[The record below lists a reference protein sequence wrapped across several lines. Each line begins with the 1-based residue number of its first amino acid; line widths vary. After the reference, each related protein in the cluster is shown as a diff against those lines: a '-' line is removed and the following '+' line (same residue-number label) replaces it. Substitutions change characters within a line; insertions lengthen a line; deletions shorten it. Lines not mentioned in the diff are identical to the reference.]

1 MGGEQFDEA
10 LKSFDVLDGYIP
22 MIGEELYSST
32 LLQIMI
38 QVALENVRSDCGKK
52 SFQDFQQRCWFFLSW
67 CVSSPSPSLLFLI
80 HTLPPG

>member
-1 MGGEQFDEA
+1 MGGEQFEEA
-10 LKSFDVLDGYIP
+10 LNNFDVMEDYKP

-38 QVALENVRSDCGKK
+38 QVALENMRSDRGKK

-67 CVSSPSPSLLFLI
+67 CVPSPSPSPLFLI

>member
-1 MGGEQFDEA
+1 MGDEQFEEA
-10 LKSFDVLDGYIP
+10 LNSFDVLDDYKP

-38 QVALENVRSDCGKK
+38 QVALENMRSDCGKK
-52 SFQDFQQRCWFFLSW
+52 SFQDFQQRFWFFLSW
-67 CVSSPSPSLLFLI
+67 CVPCASPSLPFLI